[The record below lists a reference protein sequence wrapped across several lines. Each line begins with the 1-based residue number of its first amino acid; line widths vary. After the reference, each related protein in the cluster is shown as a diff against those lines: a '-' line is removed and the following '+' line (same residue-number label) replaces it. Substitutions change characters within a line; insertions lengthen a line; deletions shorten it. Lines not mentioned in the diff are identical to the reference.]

1 MAKKVWISFPLIT
14 TSDLKEESVVTFLK
28 GGQKKD
34 LEVEVAAFVTKWLM
48 DRDVPFGIDFD
59 SCGVDR
65 TVVIESLPKRL
76 QKILGATVP
85 VVAERGEV
93 APQVVAEPTDV
104 VEAGAAEQVAAV
116 EEAVPSE
123 DAGAVVN
130 AEEVQEVGAV
140 VPGVDE
146 LTEGSSELR

>member
-48 DRDVPFGIDFD
+48 DKDVPFGIDFD

-65 TVVIESLPKRL
+65 ALVTESLPKRL

-85 VVAERGEV
+85 VVVETV
-93 APQVVAEPTDV
+93 DTPQVVAETTEIA
-104 VEAGAAEQVAAV
+104 EAGAAEQVPEIGRASCR
-116 EEAVPSE
+116 ER
-123 DAGAVVN
+123 G
-130 AEEVQEVGAV
+130 
-140 VPGVDE
+140 
-146 LTEGSSELR
+146 

>member
-48 DRDVPFGIDFD
+48 DRDVAFGIDFD

-65 TVVIESLPKRL
+65 AVVIESLPKRL
-76 QKILGATVP
+76 QKILGATAAVI
-85 VVAERGEV
+85 AETADV
-93 APQVVAEPTDV
+93 TQVVTETMEV
-104 VEAGAAEQVAAV
+104 VEAGAGEQVAA
-116 EEAVPSE
+116 EETVPGE
-123 DAGAVVN
+123 GAGAVEEI
-130 AEEVQEVGAV
+130 AEAAEVAAE
-140 VPGVDE
+140 
-146 LTEGSSELR
+146 

>member
-28 GGQKKD
+28 GGQKKE

-48 DRDVPFGIDFD
+48 DKDVPFGIDFD

-65 TVVIESLPKRL
+65 ALVTESLPKRL

-85 VVAERGEV
+85 VVVEA
-93 APQVVAEPTDV
+93 ADIPQVVAETTEV
-104 VEAGAAEQVAAV
+104 VEAPQGEQVAAIEETVLGEDAGAAEEIAEAAEV
-116 EEAVPSE
+116 
-123 DAGAVVN
+123 
-130 AEEVQEVGAV
+130 AEEPSGGDVGEDG
-140 VPGVDE
+140 P
-146 LTEGSSELR
+146 SELR